1 MSYSEYPI
9 SKALKEQTD
18 HSGDNRLA
26 ALWVSVKSKEI
37 LQKAKATKC
46 MYLVALYFVSGGL
59 ASIESH
65 AVYRINA
72 YLLL

>member
-1 MSYSEYPI
+1 M
-9 SKALKEQTD
+9 LNGT
-18 HSGDNRLA
+18 
-26 ALWVSVKSKEI
+26 I
-37 LQKAKATKC
+37 LVNAFER
-46 MYLVALYFVSGGL
+46 YDGGL